1 MEQCVGGS
9 SLRSFAIYIYIFHS
23 DSNSSLAMC
32 YSVRKYQAE
41 KEVKNGLVGK

>member
-1 MEQCVGGS
+1 MLEGQVCVC
-9 SLRSFAIYIYIFHS
+9 LQYIYIAS
-23 DSNSSLAMC
+23 ESNSSVAMC